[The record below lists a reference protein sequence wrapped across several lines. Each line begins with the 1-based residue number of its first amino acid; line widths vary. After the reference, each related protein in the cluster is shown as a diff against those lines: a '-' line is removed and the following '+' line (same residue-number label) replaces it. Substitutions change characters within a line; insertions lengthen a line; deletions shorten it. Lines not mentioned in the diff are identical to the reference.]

1 MLTLL
6 RDLLRTNVA
15 KLLFAVIVLAM
26 GAWGFSGAFS
36 GIMGD
41 SQIRVAGR
49 KLDATHLEQRV
60 EQYLQRLSQETGET
74 LTPQEAVSEG
84 IVRHIYEAEVNRFA
98 HLKFAQQIGV
108 TSTDDSVIKTLQE
121 IEGFQDPSTGKYDPQ
136 YARLAVNNAG
146 MTINE
151 FERDL
156 RDDIT
161 LETVFNVV
169 PSTLVV
175 PTSLAE
181 LEVAYQNERRK
192 ISVLFVT
199 SGVTPAP
206 PIPTTEELRKYYY
219 DHPHDFRHPERR
231 LVNVLIISPADYAHK
246 VDLAEEEV
254 EAYYESVKHAQFA
267 GPPKRKIFEA
277 SFASEDLANQA
288 LGRIASGSLMSD
300 VDGVTTSTRTVSQA
314 DIDDVKTANQIFAQ
328 TAGKGQI
335 FGPVEIDDTWRVMRI
350 EEIILADPSPYS
362 EVSDAIREELLNQQA
377 LNLYFEAVSKID
389 DLIGAGMDLSAIA
402 SELGAPIF
410 SLAPVDESGQL
421 IHGEMATH
429 LVQKEGLLE
438 EIFSLRKDY
447 LSDWRDE
454 NGTVMIVELVDIQP
468 SYLPSFEDSEL
479 LTMSVVLIRNARESL
494 DIATEE
500 IRNRIVSGES
510 TFQSEAAQSDA
521 VTFFE
526 PDQEYTRETI
536 EKELPLHTATDVFF
550 GQVGDIFVTDG
561 GTEGTKVMVRID
573 SITKPNID
581 QFGIDIARSSSRLK
595 EDIGNDIVSAM
606 SGAVFDKTKFRADR
620 RAIAQYESQVTRTQ

>member
-60 EQYLQRLSQETGET
+60 EQYLQRLSQDTGET

-84 IVRHIYEAEVNRFA
+84 IVRQIYEAEVNRFA
-98 HLKFAQQIGV
+98 HLKYAEQIGI
-108 TSTDDSVIKTLQE
+108 TSTDDSLIKTLQE
-121 IEGFQDPSTGKYDPQ
+121 IEGFQDPSTGQYDPQ

-151 FERDL
+151 FESDL

-161 LETVFNVV
+161 LETLFNVV
-169 PSTLVV
+169 PSALVV

-181 LEVAYQNERRK
+181 LEVAYMNERRK
-192 ISVLFVT
+192 ISILFVT
-199 SGVTPAP
+199 SGVKPAP

-219 DHPHDFRHPERR
+219 DHPQDFRHPERR

-246 VDLAEEEV
+246 VDLDEEEV
-254 EAYYESVKHAQFA
+254 KAYYESVKHAQFA

-277 SFASEDLANQA
+277 SFPSEDLANQA
-288 LGRIASGSLMSD
+288 LGRIASGSLMTD

-314 DIDDVKTANQIFAQ
+314 AIEDTRTANQIFAQ
-328 TAGKGQI
+328 NAGKGQI
-335 FGPVEIDDTWRVMRI
+335 FGPVEIDGAWRVMRI
-350 EEIILADPSPYS
+350 EEIILADPSPYP
-362 EVSDAIREELLNQQA
+362 EVSDAIREELVEQQA
-377 LNLYFEAVSKID
+377 LNLYFEAVGKID
-389 DLIGAGMDLSAIA
+389 DLIGAGMNLSAIA
-402 SELGAPIF
+402 LELGAPIF
-410 SLAPVDESGQL
+410 SLAPVDERGQL
-421 IHGEMATH
+421 HGETASH

-447 LSDWRDE
+447 LTDWRDE
-454 NGTVMIVELVDIQP
+454 NGHVMIVEVVDIQP

-479 LTMSVVLIRNARESL
+479 LTLSVVLVRNARESL

-526 PDQEYTRETI
+526 PDEEYTRETI
-536 EKELPLHTATDVFF
+536 EKELPLHTATNVFF
-550 GQVGDIFVTDG
+550 GEVGDIFITDG
-561 GTEGTKVMVRID
+561 GVDGTRLMVRID

-581 QFGIDIARSSSRLK
+581 QFGIDIARSSSRLR
-595 EDIGNDIVSAM
+595 EDIGNDIASAM
-606 SGAVFDKTKFRADR
+606 SGSVFEKTKFRADR
-620 RAIAQYESQVTRTQ
+620 RAIAQYESQVMTTQ

>member
-60 EQYLQRLSQETGET
+60 EQYLQRRSQDTGET
-74 LTPQEAVSEG
+74 LTPQEAVSQG
-84 IVRHIYEAEVNRFA
+84 IVRQIYEAEVDRFA
-98 HLKFAQQIGV
+98 HLKFAQQIGI

-121 IEGFQDPSTGKYDPQ
+121 IEAFQDPSTGQYDPQ

-161 LETVFNVV
+161 LETLFNVL
-169 PSTLVV
+169 PSALVA

-181 LEVAYQNERRK
+181 LEVAYLNERRK

-199 SGVTPAP
+199 SGVKPAP

-246 VDLAEEEV
+246 VDLDEEEV
-254 EAYYESVKHAQFA
+254 KAYYESVKHAQFS

-277 SFASEDLANQA
+277 SFVSEDLANQA
-288 LGRIASGSLMSD
+288 LGRIASGSLMSN
-300 VDGVTTSTRTVSQA
+300 VDGVTTSIRTVSQA
-314 DIDDVKTANQIFAQ
+314 DIKDTKTANQIFAQ
-328 TAGKGQI
+328 NAGKGQI
-335 FGPVEIDDTWRVMRI
+335 FGPVEIDGAWRVMRI
-350 EEIILADPSPYS
+350 EEIILAEPSPYS
-362 EVSDAIREELLNQQA
+362 EVSDAIHEELLSQQA
-377 LNLYFEAVSKID
+377 LNLYFEAVGKID
-389 DLIGAGMDLSAIA
+389 DLIGAGMDLTAIA

-410 SLAPVDESGQL
+410 SMAPVDERGQL
-421 IHGEMATH
+421 IHGETANH

-447 LSDWRDE
+447 LTDWRDE
-454 NGTVMIVELVDIQP
+454 NGQVMIVELVDIQP

-479 LTMSVVLIRNARESL
+479 LTMSVVLIRNDRDRL
-494 DIATEE
+494 DQATEE

-536 EKELPLHTATDVFF
+536 EQELPLHTATDVFF
-550 GQVGDIFVTDG
+550 GEVGDIFITDG
-561 GTEGTKVMVRID
+561 GADGTKVMVRID

-581 QFGIDIARSSSRLK
+581 QFGIDIARSSSRLR
-595 EDIGNDIVSAM
+595 EDIGNDIASAM
-606 SGAVFDKTKFRADR
+606 SGAVFEKTKFRADR
-620 RAIAQYESQVTRTQ
+620 RAIAQYESQVMTSQ